1 MIYEVRVLDQ
11 KKLLKK
17 IITTKELS
25 RRHWNEF
32 EKQQKSFAKPR
43 NKNVSHASC

>member
-11 KKLLKK
+11 KRLLKK

-32 EKQQKSFAKPR
+32 EKQQKSFAKR
-43 NKNVSHASC
+43 INKNN

>member
-32 EKQQKSFAKPR
+32 EKQQKSCAKPR

>member
-1 MIYEVRVLDQ
+1 MLYEVRVLDQ

>member
-1 MIYEVRVLDQ
+1 MIHEVRVLDQ

>member
-25 RRHWNEF
+25 RRHWSEF
-32 EKQQKSFAKPR
+32 EKQKKL
-43 NKNVSHASC
+43 C

>member
-11 KKLLKK
+11 KELLKK

>member
-11 KKLLKK
+11 KQLLKK

>member
-11 KKLLKK
+11 KRLLKK

-43 NKNVSHASC
+43 NKNVSRANC

>member
-11 KKLLKK
+11 KRLLKK